1 MTKPIFKAGQ
11 SGGQNAGIT
20 VNDDGSASIID
31 ATGTATLTLTSAGVL
46 TPAGG
51 SSLSD
56 LTATGNTIL
65 GSDGSD
71 TVTITG
77 TVQGP
82 LTYAAGVTSIIDV
95 SGVTSGGSDVVVRDN
110 VADALS
116 IREGSTSYLKV
127 VTTNGSESVTV
138 GVNLLLNAL
147 AIISNDFV
155 QSTLTCPNATGTN
168 ATTLSLNLKKLD
180 GSAITSAKTVL
191 IGVCTIQYAPFAA
204 AQNATFSSATKGAIS
219 YGGSG
224 YAVVTTDSAG
234 DFVCTL
240 TNTTDQTCYIF
251 AMSPF
256 AMPDGLSGAVIL
268 KPTQVTCVWS

>member
-20 VNDDGSASIID
+20 VNDDGSASIVD

-95 SGVTSGGSDVVVRDN
+95 SGVTSGGSDIVVKDN
-110 VADALS
+110 VADALT
-116 IREGSTSYLKV
+116 IREGSNSYV
-127 VTTNGSESVTV
+127 TIVTTNGSESVTLN
-138 GVNLLLNAL
+138 VNLLLNTL
-147 AIISNDFV
+147 GLISNDFV
-155 QSTLTCPNATGTN
+155 ASTLTCPNATGTN
-168 ATTLSLNLKKLD
+168 STTLTINLKKLD
-180 GSAITSAKTVL
+180 GSALTTTKSFIVAVSL
-191 IGVCTIQYAPFAA
+191 IQYAPFAVSS
-204 AQNATFSSATKGAIS
+204 TCSFSSATKGTIEYS
-219 YGGSG
+219 SSG
-224 YAVVTTDSAG
+224 YIIATTDSAG

-240 TNTTDQTCYIF
+240 TNSTDQTGYVT

-256 AMPDGLSGAVIL
+256 ALPTGLSGAIFL
-268 KPTQVTCVWS
+268 KPAQVTCVWS